1 MKVEGMIGKT
11 QVSYSVKL
19 LGVVSASRWGV
30 CITAGA
36 KVGRLKHVDH
46 GLKITGESCPIL
58 LE

>member
-1 MKVEGMIGKT
+1 MIGKT

-19 LGVVSASRWGV
+19 LSVVSASKWGV

-46 GLKITGESCPIL
+46 GLIFDGRIL
-58 LE
+58 PNRTNE